1 MDNGSREASEVI
13 RLTMDGMQMV
23 LRITGAASKE
33 LLDFFAALQ
42 RNGEEKTSGRQN
54 LKKLLMTRS
63 ELKVFTIKGRDKFKR
78 FAYEAKQWGVV
89 YSVVRRRSEDKKNE
103 IYEVLVRAEDAA
115 KLNRMIEK
123 YNLMADVS
131 ITDTTE
137 AEESELVKARK
148 IVGKMIEPTGYEKTE
163 RQMDGED
170 VPGQEATERESQ
182 SVADLMRSKIEG
194 DDRSS
199 VRKLIDRIKSGSER
213 SGSDERYR

>member
-23 LRITGAASKE
+23 LKITGAASKE

-42 RNGEEKTSGRQN
+42 KKGEEKTSGRQN